1 MVAAE
6 NDPSQVYKLAPD
18 HMEESIKWYLVP
30 VKDRLRAI
38 AGTYQAAHDQ
48 AQAAHDQETP
58 GWFGGEGHGHV
69 RPATSSFLNEVSYQ
83 LGELA
88 GDQDKLATSLQ
99 SYHDMLVA
107 HIKEARERDQGHA
120 DNFTAI
126 HRELD
131 SGRG

>member
-6 NDPSQVYKLAPD
+6 NDPNQVYMLSPD

-38 AGTYQAAHDQ
+38 AGTYQAAHDE
-48 AQAAHDQETP
+48 AKAAHDRETP

-88 GDQDKLATSLQ
+88 ADQDKLATSLQ
-99 SYHDMLVA
+99 GYHDMLMA
-107 HIKEARERDQGHA
+107 HIKEARERDEGHA
-120 DNFTAI
+120 ENFRAI
-126 HRELD
+126 NRELD
-131 SGRG
+131 NGRR